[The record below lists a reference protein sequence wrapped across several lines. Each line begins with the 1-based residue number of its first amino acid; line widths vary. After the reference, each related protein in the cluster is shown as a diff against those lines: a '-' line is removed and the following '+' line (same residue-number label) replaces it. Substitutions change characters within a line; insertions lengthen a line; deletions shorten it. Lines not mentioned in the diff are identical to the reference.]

1 MICSNDNVYQDSISF
16 FVSSLVFKQLQQN
29 RYFIDLSF
37 LQTKFVQDNFRW
49 HNGLWCVCVHWV
61 DIQKRIELDVSE
73 MITPLVLNMY
83 MYIVLSLTLLNTF
96 RSTKSWLLLISV

>member
-1 MICSNDNVYQDSISF
+1 MICSNDNVYQDSISLF

-37 LQTKFVQDNFRW
+37 YKPNLFKITLDGIMASGV
-49 HNGLWCVCVHWV
+49 CVCALL
-61 DIQKRIELDVSE
+61 ISKKQRIELEMSE

-83 MYIVLSLTLLNTF
+83 MYIVLLLTLLNTF
-96 RSTKSWLLLISV
+96 